1 MTKAPP
7 GTSLATWFPGL
18 DKTYAALLDTAR
30 TSGAPPMAGLGPGT
44 IRQRVRAGNPLCA
57 PGPQMRKVADV
68 QLSPWLSARRY
79 VPLILRTDRIL
90 VWFHGGGWISGDI
103 GYSEQFCRSLAD
115 GAGCEVLSVDYRLAP
130 EHPFPAAVEDA
141 LAAVRWA
148 ASAGREV
155 VVGGDSAGGNLAAV
169 AAQELA
175 AVASQELAAGAA
187 QKVTGGSGSLPGVR
201 PVGQLLVY
209 PVLDTDRGRPSYLA
223 YDGLVLG
230 VAEMGWFFSQYL
242 PSEQDRTNPR
252 AAPLRASELGG
263 LPPVVIAVAG
273 HDPLRDEGVAYAE
286 RLRTAGVP
294 VTLLEFPSLPHGFL
308 RFTGPVPAAADA
320 AGQIVAATAALTHDA
335 TPHPENHPHSRRHSH
350 PRRHS
355 RSGRHPHPWPHP
367 GQLAQAR
374 KQRFSPTERT
384 EVTRCAQ
391 LCWSGLA
398 SR

>member
-30 TSGAPPMAGLGPGT
+30 TSGAPPMAGLAPGA

-68 QLSPWLSARRY
+68 QISPWLSARRY

-90 VWFHGGGWISGDI
+90 VWFHGGGWISGDL
-103 GYSEQFCRSLAD
+103 GYSDQFCRSLAD

-148 ASAGREV
+148 ASTGREV

-169 AAQELA
+169 AAQEL
-175 AVASQELAAGAA
+175 VAEGPQEPTAKYGTVRGDQLA
-187 QKVTGGSGSLPGVR
+187 
-201 PVGQLLVY
+201 GQLLVY

-242 PSEQDRTNPR
+242 PREQDRTNPR

-263 LPPVVIAVAG
+263 LPPAVIAVAG
-273 HDPLRDEGVAYAE
+273 HDPLRDEGVAYAD
-286 RLRTAGVP
+286 RLRAAGVS

-320 AGQIVAATAALTHDA
+320 AGQIVAAAAALTHAA
-335 TPHPENHPHSRRHSH
+335 TPTPGPTQGNS
-350 PRRHS
+350 PRRERGDS
-355 RSGRHPHPWPHP
+355 ALPN
-367 GQLAQAR
+367 GQR
-374 KQRFSPTERT
+374 
-384 EVTRCAQ
+384 
-391 LCWSGLA
+391 
-398 SR
+398 

>member
-1 MTKAPP
+1 MAKAPP

-18 DKTYAALLDTAR
+18 DNTYAALLDTAR
-30 TSGAPPMAGLGPGT
+30 TSGAPPMAGLAPGA

-68 QLSPWLSARRY
+68 QISPWLSARRY
-79 VPLILRTDRIL
+79 VPLILRTGRIL

-103 GYSEQFCRSLAD
+103 AYSDQFCRSLAD

-130 EHPFPAAVEDA
+130 EDPFPAAVEDA

-148 ASAGREV
+148 APAGREV

-175 AVASQELAAGAA
+175 
-187 QKVTGGSGSLPGVR
+187 SLPSVR
-201 PVGQLLVY
+201 LVGQLLVY

-230 VAEMGWFFSQYL
+230 VAEMGWFFAQYL
-242 PSEQDRTNPR
+242 PREQDRTSPR

-263 LPPVVIAVAG
+263 LPPAVIAVAG
-273 HDPLRDEGVAYAE
+273 HDPLRDEGVAYAG
-286 RLRTAGVP
+286 RLRAAGVP
-294 VTLLEFPSLPHGFL
+294 VTLLQFPSLPHGFL

-320 AGQIVAATAALTHDA
+320 AGQIVAAATALMEDSALLPDGVLTRDSVL
-335 TPHPENHPHSRRHSH
+335 TEDSPLRRESRDRE
-350 PRRHS
+350 S
-355 RSGRHPHPWPHP
+355 RDTELPN
-367 GQLAQAR
+367 GQR
-374 KQRFSPTERT
+374 
-384 EVTRCAQ
+384 
-391 LCWSGLA
+391 
-398 SR
+398 